1 MRTALLVAGILA
13 TAAFAGCGGSSF
25 TSTGGDDASVDGSS
39 STDAMAGDAGG
50 GVDSGGGSEAGV
62 DSGGG
67 ADSGGDSGA
76 TTCIPGCVQGRSCCE
91 GACVNTDNDPDNCGG
106 CATRCNGNTPY
117 CDGTCKAAPC
127 IGGGTTCTGATTCCG
142 SMCCTTGQICCKDDG
157 PVTEATCFTPT
168 AAQSSC
174 PPGCSPQCVSDRDAK
189 TGIVPVADR
198 DVLEAL
204 AGVPMSTWSY
214 KVDDPNVRHL
224 GPMAQDLQTAFGLGS
239 TDRAYDPI
247 DAHGVAL
254 SSIKALYAMAL
265 EQNARIEKLELENE
279 RLRARVEAQ
288 APTTCGGG
296 R

>member
-1 MRTALLVAGILA
+1 MRTTVLGAIIAMAVL
-13 TAAFAGCGGSSF
+13 AGCGGLTF
-25 TSTGGDDASVDGSS
+25 TSSSGDDAS
-39 STDAMAGDAGG
+39 TDASMSDGASMLDGG
-50 GVDSGGGSEAGV
+50 GGAESGVDSGGGGDAG
-62 DSGGG
+62 GGSDAG
-67 ADSGGDSGA
+67 ADSGGA
-76 TTCIPGCVQGRSCCE
+76 TCVPACAQERSCCG
-91 GACVNTDNDPDNCGG
+91 GACVNTDNDPDNCGACG
-106 CATRCNGNTPY
+106 TKCSGATPY
-117 CDGTCKAAPC
+117 CDGTCKATPC
-127 IGGGTTCTGATTCCG
+127 INGGPTCAAGETCCG
-142 SMCCTTGQICCKDDG
+142 SMCCTSGQICCKADG
-157 PVTEATCFTPT
+157 PITEAMCFTPT
-168 AAQSSC
+168 PEQASC
-174 PPGCSPQCVSDRDAK
+174 PPGCSPECVSDRDAK

-214 KVDDPNVRHL
+214 KTDDPNVRHL
-224 GPMAQDLQTAFGLGS
+224 GPMAQDLQTAFGLGR

-288 APTTCGGG
+288 SASTCGAG